1 MIQATLYNVKRLL
14 AHTSS
19 ALFAMK
25 SSQRNSFT
33 QEELQKYQEL
43 NNKNGVPNENTENLI
58 ETSKA
63 PEENRYLK

>member
-25 SSQRNSFT
+25 SSQRHSFT

-43 NNKNGVPNENTENLI
+43 NNENGVPNENTENLI
-58 ETSKA
+58 KTSKA